1 MKLDDIANL
10 LAEKINQAHYI
21 KHYLNNVFINGFQKG
36 AENSEVLAMGFA
48 EWMTSGVEFLDDA
61 ENGRVYLYK
70 HNRYFTKELLEIYK
84 KTLE

>member
-36 AENSEVLAMGFA
+36 SENRESFA
-48 EWMTSGVEFLDDA
+48 IEFAKWLTMFTQEFEDGDI
-61 ENGRVYLYK
+61 
-70 HNRYFTKELLEIYK
+70 RYWNIDKWELKTYEELLEIYK
-84 KTLE
+84 KQQE